1 MKKYTLLS
9 NFIFAYKPIW
19 QNKRIFILDSL
30 LEIVLSVVVPL
41 FGLSL
46 SALVLSL
53 LGNKVILLTLV
64 ITIL

>member
-19 QNKRIFILDSL
+19 QNKRIFIWDSL

-46 SALVLSL
+46 SALVIRL
-53 LGNKVILLTLV
+53 LGNKVSLPTLWS
-64 ITIL
+64 